1 MSPERAD
8 EPEVVCDFCG
18 SSKLIEIRC
27 KVICGNC
34 GAVLRTCSDL
44 V

>member
-1 MSPERAD
+1 VTDAER
-8 EPEVVCDFCG
+8 EPEIICDVCG
-18 SSKLIEIRC
+18 SPKIIEIKC

-44 V
+44 